1 MGSALG
7 TAQARLFIG
16 GQDAYGM
23 SQECDGYR
31 LVEVRKMKKAI
42 YGLVVFCFLAFLSAS
57 IAQDLPRIFSGRI
70 TEIDSNAGTVVV
82 KDGERD
88 MVFPISDD
96 TKIKTEYGVG
106 VPFKEL
112 KKDMQVTVE
121 YQIKDGNTIQPLSIK
136 TIGMRKGFGKKQKE
150 KQKKK

>member
-1 MGSALG
+1 
-7 TAQARLFIG
+7 
-16 GQDAYGM
+16 
-23 SQECDGYR
+23 
-31 LVEVRKMKKAI
+31 MKKI
-42 YGLVVFCFLAFLSAS
+42 ICGLVLLGFLVFFSAS
-57 IAQDLPRIFSGRI
+57 MPEELPPMTQDLPRIFSGRI

-88 MVFPISDD
+88 MAFPISDD

>member
-1 MGSALG
+1 
-7 TAQARLFIG
+7 
-16 GQDAYGM
+16 M
-23 SQECDGYR
+23 SRECDGYR
-31 LVEVRKMKKAI
+31 LVEVGKMKKVLC
-42 YGLVVFCFLAFLSAS
+42 GLVLLGSLAFFSAS
-57 IAQDLPRIFSGRI
+57 MAQDLPRIFSGRI

-88 MVFPISDD
+88 MAFPISDD
-96 TKIKTEYGVG
+96 TKIKTEYGVA

-112 KKDMQVTVE
+112 KNDTQVTVE
-121 YQIKDGNTIQPLSIK
+121 YQMKDGNTIQPLSIK

>member
-1 MGSALG
+1 MK
-7 TAQARLFIG
+7 
-16 GQDAYGM
+16 
-23 SQECDGYR
+23 
-31 LVEVRKMKKAI
+31 EVI
-42 YGLVVFCFLAFLSAS
+42 CGLILLAFLLSFS
-57 IAQDLPRIFSGRI
+57 DSMAQDLPRIFSGRI

-112 KKDMQVTVE
+112 KNDMQVTVE

-136 TIGMRKGFGKKQKE
+136 TIGIRKGFGKKQKE
-150 KQKKK
+150 RQKKK